1 MHCKN
6 CGTRVDDNVAICSKC
21 GNIIDKKQLMIN
33 ENTAQLNDTG
43 SVLYYILGLFFPF
56 AGFILYFAW
65 IKKRK
70 VSAKQALCGAII
82 SLVTLLVAACSY
94 LIIME
99 IISEK
104 SYEVTKILLDIKKG
118 MF

>member
-33 ENTAQLNDTG
+33 ENNAQLNDTG

-56 AGFILYFAW
+56 AGFILYFSW
-65 IKKRK
+65 KKRRK
-70 VSAKQALCGAII
+70 VSAKQSLYGAII
-82 SLVTLLVAACSY
+82 SVLATVVAVCAY
-94 LIIME
+94 LIIMQILAE
-99 IISEK
+99 DT
-104 SYEVTKILLDIKKG
+104 YTVTKILML
-118 MF
+118 